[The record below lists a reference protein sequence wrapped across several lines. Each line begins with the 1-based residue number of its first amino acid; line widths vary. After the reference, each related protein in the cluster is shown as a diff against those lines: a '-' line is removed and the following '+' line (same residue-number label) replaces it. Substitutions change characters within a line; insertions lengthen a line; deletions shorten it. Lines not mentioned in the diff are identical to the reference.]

1 MFAVIKTGGKQ
12 YRVAPND
19 IIVTERLDGEAGD
32 SIDLDVI
39 MSGEGDDLKM
49 DGAAAVTGEIVEQRR
64 GKKIKIF
71 KKRRRNT
78 YRRTKGH
85 RQSETVIRVTAIG
98 GEKAKAKAKPKTAA
112 KKADEKPAEK
122 KAETKKTETKKA
134 ETKAA
139 PKKTETKKAE
149 TKAAPKKTETK
160 AAPAKAKGP
169 KAEAKAPAK
178 KAASAKTDK
187 VSDDLTKLTGVGPAF
202 AKKLHAAG
210 IISFEQ
216 IAGWKKA
223 DIEKYDEELTLGG
236 RIERDDWVAQAK
248 KLAKEG

>member
-19 IIVTERLDGEAGD
+19 IIVTERLDGEVGD
-32 SIDLDVI
+32 TVDLEAL
-39 MSGEGDDLKM
+39 MSGEGGDVKL
-49 DGAAAVTGEIVEQRR
+49 DGAAAVTGEIIEQRR

-98 GEKAKAKAKPKTAA
+98 GEKAKARPKTAA
-112 KKADEKPAEK
+112 KTADEKPGAK
-122 KAETKKTETKKA
+122 
-134 ETKAA
+134 KAA
-139 PKKTETKKAE
+139 PKKTETR
-149 TKAAPKKTETK
+149 AAPKKAGAEK
-160 AAPAKAKGP
+160 APVKPDAP
-169 KAEAKAPAK
+169 KAESKAPAK
-178 KAASAKTDK
+178 KAAPAKDAK

-202 AKKLHAAG
+202 AKKLNAAG
-210 IISFEQ
+210 ITSFEQ

-223 DIEKYDEELTLGG
+223 DIEKYDEELSLGG